1 MPTFI
6 YQPGVK
12 VYIQTEK
19 HGIIDISSDLVDGT
33 MVRRS
38 DGVSTFNFDL
48 NNPRRKYDNIFTPN
62 DRVVVMMKR
71 LAWVRTMTGLLN
83 SVPLISV
90 WPRVVTMA
98 ASCSLKRLQ
107 YWYWDQYAPATQ
119 EMIRQ
124 ALAASAS
131 DPTNTDGG
139 VTNVV
144 LSILKKVVGWPESKV
159 HIARIPDD
167 WFKIAYKV
175 AEQVD
180 QRAEQA
186 DALAAQFYSTLSGGG
201 SIAGIAS
208 GSSINGALTSGS
220 YAGVSISSDQ
230 ATNATTIYGVGK
242 NMGATDRDVVIGLA
256 TAMQESKLTN
266 LSGGDRDSVGL
277 FQQRPS
283 AGWGT
288 VAQCH
293 NPTYA
298 ATQFFT
304 REMKVAN
311 RTSMKETQV
320 AQAVQR
326 SAFPNAYQQ
335 WVAMGQAM
343 VRSMNGVAVKLGTP
357 AAGGSVGTST
367 GEAFAKVGAQ
377 LVEKY
382 PHIRYTQ
389 QYTGT
394 RLDILSRNPPPGLD
408 CSSFVQ
414 AVYLR
419 TMGALYDIPR
429 KASAQAQWCKAK
441 GMQKL
446 TPKQAMNTP
455 GALLFLGSTEA
466 AVHHVEVSLGNGNQ
480 TVGAH
485 HPGTDA
491 HVATYGS
498 PNYFNFGYLI
508 PRLSYPGGVGGGTT
522 TDLGGALS
530 GDGTVQGSAQ
540 DPTTGADLPGYNPND
555 KFDKLFGNASWAP
568 ETPQDNPDLDLAAA
582 LTGVRAL
589 LNDQPLLPYLKN
601 LFNSTMRSYC
611 SAPNGDLIAWFPDY
625 YGLWGTAGKMVVEA
639 IECQDFTVEWADDF
653 FVTHQFTL
661 AGQVNYLDVNSGSVD
676 TDFQTS
682 TGADIRAFTMG
693 IATVDIPAI
702 MYALFGIDASKQ
714 EALNFANYIYKRFGA
729 RPDYQQM
736 DGLTGPKAEFFSALF
751 MFMRQWAYQYNS
763 NIPLTFMPE
772 LWPGMLIQMPWADF
786 QAYITTV
793 THSFQFGSGGGF
805 TTSVNIAAPARLPK
819 TKTDRDNVLVGL
831 PLAGDY
837 KPGRGIGNT
846 NPDIDDDVAPQKVVT
861 QTVSNVPVSM

>member
-1 MPTFI
+1 
-6 YQPGVK
+6 
-12 VYIQTEK
+12 
-19 HGIIDISSDLVDGT
+19 

-48 NNPRRKYDNIFTPN
+48 NNPRRKYDNVFTPN
-62 DRVVVMMKR
+62 DRVIVMMKR
-71 LAWVRTMTGLLN
+71 LTWMRTMTGLLN
-83 SVPLISV
+83 SVPLITV
-90 WPRVVTMA
+90 WPRVVSMA

-107 YWYWDQYAPATQ
+107 YWTWDQYAPATQ

-124 ALAASAS
+124 ALAASVA
-131 DPTNTDGG
+131 DATNTDGG

-144 LSILKKVVGWPESKV
+144 LSILKNVVGWPESKV

-186 DALAAQFYSTLSGGG
+186 DALAEQFYATLGAGG

-208 GSSINGALTSGS
+208 GSNVNGTLSSGS
-220 YAGVSISSDQ
+220 YAGVAISSTQ
-230 ATNATTIYGVGK
+230 ASVATSIYNVGK
-242 NMGATDRDVVIGLA
+242 GMSATDRDVVIALA
-256 TAMQESKLTN
+256 TGMQESQLTN
-266 LSGGDRDSVGL
+266 LPGGDRDSVGV

-288 VAQCH
+288 VAQCM
-293 NPTYA
+293 NVTYA

-304 REMKVAN
+304 REMQIKN
-311 RTSMKETQV
+311 RTAMTETQV

-326 SAFPNAYQQ
+326 SAFPNAYQK

-343 VRSMNGVAVKLGTP
+343 VRAIGGLANRLGAPST
-357 AAGGSVGTST
+357 GGSVGTST

-377 LVEKY
+377 LVQTY
-382 PHIRYTQ
+382 PNIPYK
-389 QYTGT
+389 QYGGT
-394 RLDILSRNPPPGLD
+394 RLDIISKNPPPGLD

-419 TMGALYDIPR
+419 TLGALYDMPR
-429 KASAQAQWCKAK
+429 RAASQAEWCKNN

-446 TPKQAMNTP
+446 TAQQAMNTA
-455 GALLFLGSTEA
+455 GALLFVGPTES

-485 HPGTDA
+485 TWGTNA
-491 HVATYGS
+491 SVVTYGS
-498 PNYFNFGYLI
+498 PSYFNFGYLI
-508 PRLSYPGGVGGGTT
+508 PRISYPGGVGGGSAN
-522 TDLGGALS
+522 DLAGALAAS
-530 GDGTVQGSAQ
+530 GNVQGSGQ
-540 DPTTGADLPGYNPND
+540 DPTVGSDLPGYNPQD
-555 KFDKLFGNASWAP
+555 PFDKLFGNASWAP
-568 ETPQDNPDLDLAAA
+568 ETPQDNPNLDLAAA

-625 YGLWGTAGKMVVEA
+625 YGLWGTAAKMVIEA
-639 IECQDFTVEWADDF
+639 IECQDFSVEWADDF

-661 AGQVNYLDVNSGSVD
+661 AGQINYLDVNSGSVE
-676 TDFQTS
+676 TVFATS
-682 TGADIRAFTMG
+682 NAGADIRAFTMG
-693 IATVDIPAI
+693 IATIDIPAI
-702 MYALFGIDASKQ
+702 MYALFGVDATQQ

-751 MFMRQWAYQYNS
+751 MFMRQWAYQYNADV
-763 NIPLTFMPE
+763 PLTFMPE
-772 LWPGMLIQMPWADF
+772 LWPGMLIQLPWADF
-786 QAYITTV
+786 QAYVTTV
-793 THSFQFGSGGGF
+793 THSFQFGAGGGF

-819 TKTDRDNVLVGL
+819 SKTDRDNVLVGL

-837 KPGRGIGNT
+837 KPGRGIGN
-846 NPDIDDDVAPQKVVT
+846 IDPNIEDDVAPQKLVIS
-861 QTVSNVPVSM
+861 QANNIPVSM